1 MINVWVFAASQRR
14 YMLETAS
21 IAGGATIAVF
31 LVVILCIV
39 VYVHYKRKAKQSRS
53 SSTDCVDGPMAPVQR
68 QPTFGTRL
76 HKQHHCQQQPCGGGD
91 PELQFAP
98 CDRGDARVLTNKE
111 HLHVH
116 QVTLLN
122 GASGEHIA

>member
-1 MINVWVFAASQRR
+1 
-14 YMLETAS
+14 MLETAS

-39 VYVHYKRKAKQSRS
+39 VYVHYKRKAKQSRAS
-53 SSTDCVDGPMAPVQR
+53 SSDCVDGPMAPVQR

-76 HKQHHCQQQPCGGGD
+76 HKQHHFQPQPCAD

-98 CDRGDARVLTNKE
+98 CDRGDARALTSKE

-122 GASGEHIA
+122 GAGSELIA